1 VDDNIG
7 RANNQRIVRA
17 AEAKGVVVH
26 QLTST
31 ADALAFLQANPGLCR
46 QPFERFRCLSDMG
59 RNEPPPR
66 GEMNKSA
73 GLELVAALQLVFNC
87 KSPTMIYTAIPD
99 IADQNLDGLGLN
111 WVTNEEGVATSFAL
125 FELGGLDLRNAE
137 VDVPSLSA
145 CGGVTVNSHEKSCSD
160 VVIKRPK
167 SSSNSMAAQ
176 LFRSVESQ
184 FMAFTS
190 KDLASQYFLV
200 SAVHVFHN
208 PATEG
213 EFQCERKKMNAGPSL
228 VEDGLFADSRPA
240 LSDLKRIAGL
250 VQPNSQKR
258 EQSAPVLAWHGT
270 GDAHTK
276 NILHHG
282 VQMSKVGKLGAW
294 HGRGFYT
301 TTRPGYAE
309 EYVKFSG
316 QEIPKHETRR
326 LMLCWV
332 LAGRPFLV
340 TDSSQNGETTAPLGF
355 HSNYA
360 LVQNFHAKPI
370 GLDDASG
377 DELCSFAGPRILPMF
392 VCEYSLIQ
400 PHFPLTQEPGFAR
413 EHPDRVKFVSV
424 EESKAA
430 INSFARDLG
439 GFRDVHA
446 RVATASAHEAAEQA
460 ADEAVRG
467 LHKVQADF
475 SSWLRTVGTLLLQQ
489 SEVESA
495 HREGREV
502 WGDERAIQGQL
513 GSLRWQDSD
522 RWHQWTTQVVG
533 DGRGI
538 SQIVDEASQI
548 VDKARGRLTEARAD
562 RQRIMAFIAWV
573 DSEMCGCLET
583 LSRMLFDILMQE
595 GPAARVAQGIERHQR
610 CISEQS
616 RQRFAERNAQR
627 TAAKLVER
635 SIVGMLVPANCSERE
650 FGTLATA
657 GDDDFF
663 SAPRDGARR

>member
-1 VDDNIG
+1 
-7 RANNQRIVRA
+7 
-17 AEAKGVVVH
+17 
-26 QLTST
+26 
-31 ADALAFLQANPGLCR
+31 
-46 QPFERFRCLSDMG
+46 MG
-59 RNEPPPR
+59 RNEPPPA

-111 WVTNEEGVATSFAL
+111 WVTNEEGVATAFAC

-137 VDVPSLSA
+137 ADVPSLSA
-145 CGGVTVNSHEKSCSD
+145 CSGVKVHSHENGCSD

-167 SSSNSMAAQ
+167 SSSNSTAAQ
-176 LFRSVESQ
+176 LFRSIESQ

-190 KDLASQYFLV
+190 KDLVSQYFLV

-213 EFQCERKKMNAGPSL
+213 EFHCERKKMNAGPPL
-228 VEDGLFADSRPA
+228 VEDGLFADSQPA
-240 LSDLKRIAGL
+240 LADLKRIAGL
-250 VQPNSQKR
+250 VQPNSTKR
-258 EQSAPVLAWHGT
+258 ELSAPVLAWHGT

-282 VQMSKVGKLGAW
+282 VQMSKVGKLGAF

-316 QEIPKHETRR
+316 QQIPTHETRR

-340 TDSSQNGETTAPLGF
+340 TDSSQNGATAAPLGF

-370 GLDDASG
+370 GLKDASG

-400 PHFPLTQEPGFAR
+400 PHFPLTQVPAFAR

-430 INSFARDLG
+430 IDSFARDLG

-446 RVATASAHEAAEQA
+446 REATASAHEAVERA
-460 ADEAVRG
+460 AHEAVRG
-467 LHKVQADF
+467 IDEVRANF
-475 SSWLRTVGTLLLQQ
+475 PSWLRTVGTLLFQQ
-489 SEVESA
+489 SEVDA
-495 HREGREV
+495 ARNEGREA
-502 WGDERAIQGQL
+502 WGDEHAIHNQL

-522 RWHQWTTQVVG
+522 RWRQWTAQMVG
-533 DGRGI
+533 GGGEEPERDDVPPDFRRTHRRA
-538 SQIVDEASQI
+538 SQIVDEA
-548 VDKARGRLTEARAD
+548 RGRLQEARTD
-562 RQRIMAFIAWV
+562 RQQIMAFIAWV
-573 DSEMCGCLET
+573 DSEMCGRLEA
-583 LSRMLFDILMQE
+583 LSRMLFATMMQQ
-595 GPAARVAQGIERHQR
+595 GPAALVAQKVERHQR
-610 CISEQS
+610 LISEQS
-616 RQRFAERNAQR
+616 LQRFAERNAQR
-627 TAAKLVER
+627 TAGKLAER

-657 GDDDFF
+657 GDDDFV
-663 SAPRDGARR
+663 SAPHDDARRHL